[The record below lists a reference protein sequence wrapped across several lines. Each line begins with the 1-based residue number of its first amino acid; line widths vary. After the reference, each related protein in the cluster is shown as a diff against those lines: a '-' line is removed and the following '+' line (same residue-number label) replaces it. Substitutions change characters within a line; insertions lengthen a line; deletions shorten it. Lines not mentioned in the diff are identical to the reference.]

1 MTRILVALVLAAA
14 CRQPPTVSAVHFPA
28 ERGSVLITAVD
39 SATGDFIG
47 ALSGQLRA
55 GSLVTF
61 ASASA
66 IGDTLRFLNIPTGT
80 YQVIVRRIGFK
91 IDTVPAVITSNG
103 AQVIQIKLPVRK
115 LRTDE
120 LWGVQRKWW
129 KFWRR

>member
-1 MTRILVALVLAAA
+1 MKWILAGLVLAAA
-14 CRQPPTVSAVHFPA
+14 CRQPPTVSAVHFPP

-47 ALSGQLRA
+47 ALSGELRA

-66 IGDTLRFLNIPTGT
+66 SGDTLRFLNIPTGT
-80 YQVIVRRIGFK
+80 YQVIVRRFGFK
-91 IDTVPAVITSNG
+91 VDTVPAVITSNG
-103 AQVIQIKLPVRK
+103 AQIIQIKLPVRI
-115 LRTDE
+115 LRSGE
-120 LWGVQRKWW
+120 LWGVQYPWW